1 MAGLVLVP
9 KTPLPS
15 LSLVRL
21 WLPPPTDPRAYS
33 AASTLVTKLMA
44 LLDERAKLPVPPVAS
59 PVIAPNAEATREGE
73 VVVEQSAM
81 VVVER
86 SALAALAVQCRR
98 VLTLMRSLSSDDTA
112 TPPLPVSPTSLTSLS
127 ITLSLDRLL
136 ANVQR
141 LNASAAPSV
150 PPVVSGAASMAAVAS
165 VAADGREVIEA
176 LRVAVMAEG
185 SKQIRSHVVPLLK
198 WYMALE
204 ALIPEEITVPSPAPP
219 SSGDS

>member
-1 MAGLVLVP
+1 
-9 KTPLPS
+9 
-15 LSLVRL
+15 
-21 WLPPPTDPRAYS
+21 
-33 AASTLVTKLMA
+33 MA